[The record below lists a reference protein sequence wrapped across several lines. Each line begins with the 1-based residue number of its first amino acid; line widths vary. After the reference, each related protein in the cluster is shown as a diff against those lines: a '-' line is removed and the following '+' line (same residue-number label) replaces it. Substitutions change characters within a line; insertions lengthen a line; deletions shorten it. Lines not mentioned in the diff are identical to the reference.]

1 MSRRRP
7 TQLPP
12 IRGRAPPA
20 ADCARLAPGF
30 DAAWG
35 RGPPSA
41 AAAAAPQV
49 SGMLEVIGPEDG
61 FILQSFTE
69 SRANCIERTDGMKEQ
84 KKRKNGRL
92 HVFGPKEEVVI
103 EPIQTAPGMGY
114 GAESASKMYSPTK
127 QISLCAAKSS
137 IEKWDASGKSVKNK
151 HSSRNPETYLKPLCS
166 MQKNTDSHTDQQL
179 KMDLHRLSEETKIS
193 EARRDNIKS
202 EASDEKEKNSRSVEK
217 TANSIELQPNSV
229 DNHNFDE
236 LSQTTDDDESS
247 SEHSE
252 NENGKGSAPIE
263 LLGEFLKAIMGG
275 NYSLAKKLCHMIL
288 IYEPEN
294 TEAKQFLPLLE
305 EKLLMEGAQ
314 NSTDTESEETDE
326 GSSDDSEEDTTS
338 SSSSSEDES
347 EESSDDS
354 DENI

>member
-1 MSRRRP
+1 MATPGPPQPSGQDMSRRRP

-166 MQKNTDSHTDQQL
+166 MQKNTD
-179 KMDLHRLSEETKIS
+179 
-193 EARRDNIKS
+193 
-202 EASDEKEKNSRSVEK
+202 EKEKNSRSVEK